1 MIKKL
6 VFGLALL
13 MACQTTNVVPIS
25 NTDAMCIEDAG
36 VESATSNVIV
46 DVGPKHQNILI
57 IGDSQARYAKW
68 QIKKIQRPNE
78 TIFVD
83 DKGGTTIL
91 WWNNKHFREEMAK
104 YPNVDVV
111 VIFLGTNNFNFTFL
125 QPHQDILDVL
135 HERRLKCIWAGPTK
149 VDGRK
154 HVINK
159 LIKDAVS
166 GTCSYVDTEE
176 LDIPLADGV
185 HPTPQGTIKWLQEI
199 WKVKDSL

>member
-6 VFGLALL
+6 VLGLALL
-13 MACQTTNVVPIS
+13 AGCTTTHAAPIS
-25 NTDAMCIEDAG
+25 NTDAMCIEDAE
-36 VESATSNVIV
+36 VPV
-46 DVGPKHQNILI
+46 DASEEDAAPKHENILI

-78 TIFVD
+78 TIFID

-104 YPNVDVV
+104 FPNIDVV

-135 HERRLKCIWAGPTK
+135 HERKLKCIWAGPTK
-149 VDGRK
+149 VNGQK
-154 HVINK
+154 HIINK

-166 GTCSYVDTEE
+166 GTCSYVDAEE
-176 LDIPLADGV
+176 LNIPLADGV
-185 HPTPQGTIKWLQEI
+185 HPTPDGTVKWLQEI
-199 WKVKDSL
+199 WKVKDEKRN